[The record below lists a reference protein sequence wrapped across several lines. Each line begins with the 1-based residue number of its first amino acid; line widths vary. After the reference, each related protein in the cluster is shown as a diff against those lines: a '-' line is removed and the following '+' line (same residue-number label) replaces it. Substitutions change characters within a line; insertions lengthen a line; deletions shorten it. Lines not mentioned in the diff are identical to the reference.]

1 MFAKAKTIRSEAQAS
16 QLAAVKRSPQDVI
29 DDVQVMKAILLFN
42 VMLKQDKM
50 TMITYASIKEHI
62 PAMCQTIR
70 SSKPFQEHFQDIK
83 IDRLL
88 KVWPEI
94 MHLKDNDLAALIK
107 SLEGSLS
114 AGTKTP

>member
-1 MFAKAKTIRSEAQAS
+1 MFAKDKKARSEAQAS
-16 QLAAVKRSPQDVI
+16 HLATVKRSAQEI
-29 DDVQVMKAILLFN
+29 NDDVQVMRAVLIFN
-42 VMLKQDKM
+42 IMLKQDKM
-50 TMITYASIKEHI
+50 TFMTYSSIKEHI
-62 PAMCQTIR
+62 PAMCQAIR
-70 SSKPFQEHFQDIK
+70 SSRPFQENFKDIK

-94 MHLKDNDLAALIK
+94 MHLKDDDLAQLIK